1 MKISNGVRKF
11 FILFIFVL
19 LLYLSIFLLHG
30 ENIFFVFS
38 EPWQK
43 FLYRQKQDPIDQY
56 DICEDLKIENMKL
69 KSYRAENQIL
79 KQHLNFLTESQDE
92 FILANIL
99 GRRYESGFNWIIIN
113 KGEKDGIS
121 PGLAVVDQKGSLV
134 GSIIASEDSISY
146 VRPLLDLHSF
156 IAADIINFNED
167 DKSEITSGI
176 IQGEYNLI
184 VKMKYVPLGKKVKL
198 GDIVIT
204 SGMEEG
210 IRRGIIIGQ
219 VTQINKKP
227 NDIFQELVIT
237 PLAEQNLRIV
247 SVLLPVN

>member
-1 MKISNGVRKF
+1 MRKVFIF
-11 FILFIFVL
+11 FIIIL

-43 FLYRQKQDPIDQY
+43 FLYRQKQDSVDQY

-69 KSYRAENQIL
+69 KSYRAENQTL
-79 KQHLNFLTESQDE
+79 KQHLDFLTESQDK
-92 FILANIL
+92 FVLANIL

-113 KGEKDGIS
+113 KGKKDGVS

-134 GSIIASEDSISY
+134 GSVVVSKDSISY
-146 VRPLLDLHSF
+146 VRPLLDFYSF
-156 IAADIINFNED
+156 VSADIINLNDEN
-167 DKSEITSGI
+167 KSEITSGV

-184 VKMKYVPLGKKVKL
+184 VKMKYAPLNQKVEL

-204 SGMEEG
+204 SGLEEG
-210 IRRGIIIGQ
+210 IRRGIIIGE
-219 VTQINKKP
+219 VLEINKKP
-227 NDIFQELVIT
+227 NAIFQELIIN

>member
-1 MKISNGVRKF
+1 MKKV
-11 FILFIFVL
+11 FIFFIFVL
-19 LLYLSIFLLHG
+19 LLYLSFFLLHG

-43 FLYRQKQDPIDQY
+43 FLYRQKQDSIDQY

-69 KSYRAENQIL
+69 KSYRAENETL
-79 KQHLNFLTESQDE
+79 KQHLDFSTESQDK
-92 FILANIL
+92 FVLANIL

-113 KGEKDGIS
+113 KGKKDGVS

-134 GSIIASEDSISY
+134 GSIISVENSISY
-146 VRPLLDLHSF
+146 IRPLLDLHSS
-156 IAADIINFNED
+156 ITADIINFN
-167 DKSEITSGI
+167 DKNEPEITSGI

-184 VKMKYVPLGKKVKL
+184 VKMKYVPLNQKVEL

-219 VTQINKKP
+219 VTEINKKP
-227 NDIFQELVIT
+227 NAIFQELIIN
-237 PLAEQNLRIV
+237 PLAERNLRIV